1 MGVELADELELVA
14 CAVEVVLEAGGKGI
28 VDESIAESAALGE
41 GSFDVKGA
49 ADVFEAHGKASFQFE
64 VFSFKNTEEEFTAKA
79 LRGAEERRRRVIGY
93 KLEVIGEEE
102 EEEVN
107 IEHPTL
113 NIEVEEGAVQYI
125 GNTIGSEHR

>member
-1 MGVELADELELVA
+1 
-14 CAVEVVLEAGGKGI
+14 
-28 VDESIAESAALGE
+28 
-41 GSFDVKGA
+41 
-49 ADVFEAHGKASFQFE
+49 

-79 LRGAEERRRRVIGY
+79 QRSLRDAEERRRRVIGY

-113 NIEVEEGAVQYI
+113 NIEVEEEEVSGQ
-125 GNTIGSEHR
+125 